1 MKQSKVILVAESDDV
16 MYSLISKA
24 LEITAT
30 HTVLRLA
37 GRDDLADFL
46 SGSQSGKRLIPNVAY
61 TLILDENCITMDDK
75 RMLPD
80 VADDLL
86 TKIPIVVLLD
96 SDNEKCID
104 RYQALGASICIL
116 KPRDE
121 AELKDTIAKLAGFL
135 DVVQTPLL

>member
-1 MKQSKVILVAESDDV
+1 MKQNKVILVAESDDA

-24 LEITAT
+24 LETTAV
-30 HTVLRLA
+30 HTVLRIA
-37 GRDDLADFL
+37 GRGDLADFL
-46 SGSQSGKRLIPNVAY
+46 SGSQPGKRLIPNVAY
-61 TLILDENCITMDDK
+61 ILILDENCITLDDK

-86 TKIPIVVLLD
+86 AKIPIIVFLD